1 MNLWVPLTPVV
12 TFLWANCTEPK
23 QRIGRSYEAW
33 QRVLSKC
40 GVDTEHLQRSKRSQD
55 VRAKA
60 VEPQPCE
67 ESSLDFDSAMDFR
80 ASPPGLTVLLVFWS
94 LSHHFHQECKEERE
108 RALALLRGWCQHV
121 MGSGCWALGGP
132 DTAVPVASGEVLLDV
147 LLDDQAK
154 AGVPARSRT

>member
-1 MNLWVPLTPVV
+1 M
-12 TFLWANCTEPK
+12 
-23 QRIGRSYEAW
+23 IGRSYEAW
-33 QRVLSKC
+33 QRVLSMC
-40 GVDTEHLQRSKRSQD
+40 GVDTEHLQRSKRSED

-94 LSHHFHQECKEERE
+94 LSHVFHPECKEGPE